1 MYPLVVWTTRTA
13 FTLTFA
19 GLLSLVTVSFPVST
33 SHFNKHFWSVMD
45 NEKFQVETLKEAH
58 GVQEDNW
65 VLEYR
70 FPVTEDASR
79 EKDVSRVPVEK
90 AAPPPQP
97 HPRQLQPG
105 RSRTETDE

>member
-13 FTLTFA
+13 STLTFA

-33 SHFNKHFWSVMD
+33 SHFNKDFWSVMD
-45 NEKFQVETLKEAH
+45 NEKFQVETLKEAY

-79 EKDVSRVPVEK
+79 EKDISRVPMEK
-90 AAPPPQP
+90 AAPPPTAP
-97 HPRQLQPG
+97 PP
-105 RSRTETDE
+105 STAAWEE